1 MNPKHIV
8 AKMQKDYRIIH
19 PTLDDICRII
29 TDQGYDII
37 DFDPNDKSE
46 AISLLSQELGLSAQ
60 IMAQDAFVVENNRI
74 RLMFVRD
81 SLTVDEKLIAM
92 VHELGHILCGHMRD
106 GSHLPSITEEY
117 QANEFTHYV
126 LNPTILSRIEI
137 TLLRHT
143 KLSLIIFAALLLLIL
158 GSVATQQVQVRAS
171 YYGDYYVTQSGN
183 KYHVATCYIIKN
195 KVGVRHLTTE
205 EYESGAY
212 EPCSVCIK

>member
-1 MNPKHIV
+1 MNPKQIA
-8 AKMQKDYRIIH
+8 AKMQKDYGIIR
-19 PTLDDICRII
+19 PTLDDAYRII
-29 TDQGYDII
+29 KDQGYDII

-46 AISLLSQELGLSAQ
+46 ALSLLSQELRLSAQ
-60 IMAQDAFVVENNRI
+60 IMAQDAFVVQNNRI

-92 VHELGHILCGHMRD
+92 IHELGHILCGHMRD
-106 GSHLPSITEEY
+106 GIHLPTITEEY

-126 LNPTILSRIEI
+126 LNPTAFSRIKATI
-137 TLLRHT
+137 LRHRKLTLL
-143 KLSLIIFAALLLLIL
+143 IITALLFLLL
-158 GSVATQQVQVRAS
+158 GGVATQEAHVRAS

-183 KYHVATCYIIKN
+183 KYHVSTCYIIKN